1 MSLAVF
7 DVNETMLDLGVLDGF
22 FIRHFKDLEA
32 KDLWFSRLLHHKAV
46 VTLTGKH
53 QPMGP
58 LAAAALESVAQT
70 RGIILPADAGKQ
82 LARAFDR
89 LRPYPDVRPGLVAL
103 KEAGW
108 TLMTLTNSS
117 PMVAEAGLRNAGI
130 IDCFHAVHTVEESG
144 RFKPAPEPYHAVL
157 AAAAESIEESWMV
170 ACHDW
175 DLAGAANVGMKTA
188 FVRRDGMPL
197 SPAYPAPTLIVDN
210 FEELAEAL
218 LAGRSHLLRG

>member
-22 FIRHFKDLEA
+22 FIRHFGELEA

-46 VTLTGKH
+46 VTITGHH
-53 QPMGP
+53 QAMGP

-70 RGIILPADAGKQ
+70 RGVVLPPDAGRD
-82 LARAFDR
+82 LALAFER
-89 LRPYPDVRPGLVAL
+89 LRPYPDVRPGLTAL
-103 KEAGW
+103 KSAGW
-108 TLMTLTNSS
+108 TLLTLTNSS

-130 IDCFHAVHTVEESG
+130 IDCFHAVHTVEECG
-144 RFKPAPEPYHAVL
+144 RFKPAPEAYHSVL
-157 AAAAESIEESWMV
+157 SAAAQSIEQSWMV

-188 FVRRDGMPL
+188 FIRREGMPL
-197 SPAYPAPTLIVDN
+197 SPAYPPPTLIVDD
-210 FEELAEAL
+210 FEQLADAL
-218 LAGRSHLLRG
+218 LEGRSRLLSG